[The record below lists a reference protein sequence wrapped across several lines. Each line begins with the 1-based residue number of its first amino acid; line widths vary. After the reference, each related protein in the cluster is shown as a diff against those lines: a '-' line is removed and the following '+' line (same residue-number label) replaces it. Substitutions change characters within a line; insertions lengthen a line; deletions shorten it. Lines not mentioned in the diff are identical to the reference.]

1 MESVIIIYGATG
13 AMGAA
18 AARLLSEKA
27 CRLHLV
33 GRDPDRLSALG
44 KELSCPST
52 CGDVTDPDLFS
63 RVSEEVEGPVAGLVY
78 AVGTITLG
86 SIRRFGIRDYVRDF
100 EVNAAGAALAV
111 KAALP
116 GLKKSRNGA
125 SVVLFSSV
133 AASRGF
139 AMHASVSMAKGA
151 VSGLVRA
158 LAAELAPGI
167 RVNAVA
173 PSVTDTPLA
182 ARLLAGADAADAIA
196 KKHAL
201 KRIGTTDD
209 MARITA
215 FLLSPESGWIT
226 GQIIGVDGG
235 RSVLDSP
242 G

>member
-1 MESVIIIYGATG
+1 
-13 AMGAA
+13 
-18 AARLLSEKA
+18 
-27 CRLHLV
+27 
-33 GRDPDRLSALG
+33 
-44 KELSCPST
+44 
-52 CGDVTDPDLFS
+52 
-63 RVSEEVEGPVAGLVY
+63 VAGVVY

-86 SIRRFGIRDYVRDF
+86 SIRRLGIREFARDF

-111 KAALP
+111 QAALP
-116 GLKKSRNGA
+116 GLKKFRGGA

-196 KKHAL
+196 GKHAL
-201 KRIGTTDD
+201 KRIGTTGD

-235 RSVLDSP
+235 RSVIDPP

>member
-1 MESVIIIYGATG
+1 MESVHIIYGATG
-13 AMGAA
+13 AMGSA
-18 AARLLSEKA
+18 AARLLSKQSR
-27 CRLHLV
+27 RLHLV
-33 GRDPDRLSALG
+33 GRDPDRLSAIAG
-44 KELSCPST
+44 ELSCPFT

-63 RVSEEVEGPVAGLVY
+63 RVAKEVEGPVAGLVY

-86 SIRRFGIRDYVRDF
+86 SIRRLGISEFVRDF

-111 KAALP
+111 KSALP
-116 GLKKSRNGA
+116 GLKKSRDGA

-182 ARLLAGADAADAIA
+182 AGLLTGANAADAIA
-196 KKHAL
+196 GKHAL
-201 KRIGTTDD
+201 KRIGTPDD

-235 RSVLDSP
+235 RSVLDPP